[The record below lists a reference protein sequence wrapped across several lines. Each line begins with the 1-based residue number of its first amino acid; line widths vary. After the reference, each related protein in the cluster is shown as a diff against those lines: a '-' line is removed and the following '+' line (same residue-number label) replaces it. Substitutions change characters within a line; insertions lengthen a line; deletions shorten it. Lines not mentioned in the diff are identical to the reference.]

1 MPYEIPIAK
10 VGDHHDRL
18 GRPYSIS
25 EADLNEYVE
34 TYDQKR
40 YRAPLIF
47 RHNSH
52 GKTDVELSASRFAFG
67 YPQKLK
73 RVGDTV
79 RAVFSRISPK
89 AKQWIDDGNV
99 IALSP
104 SFYNPDSPNN
114 PTPGRKNLRHIALLG
129 SEPPAIAG
137 MPLELTPTELSA
149 TEDDETCFSFAASVQ
164 VDSGCLEFAMGSTLP
179 QLFQRLRES
188 LIADKGA
195 DEAEKILPADML
207 TRLTEDS
214 FFDPS
219 QYQWSEINALRQ
231 QIDDLQGTVKLLLKA
246 ELSEDDGMAFDF
258 VGGNNTKLAALIR
271 KAIENRKKDE
281 PALTYADLGDAAG
294 ISEFTV
300 GQILRGEI
308 IRPPD
313 ERLRGFAKVL
323 GIGFEDLQAAADD
336 DRKNF
341 YAEVEM
347 SEPDDK
353 RNLREIELEA
363 ELERVRGQLAEQ
375 QRKDTADFVQA
386 QVDRGALLP
395 GEAGGLVEVL
405 LTLDAA
411 QPVELSAA
419 EGSKAQVPQAEVL
432 RGLLKRLEPAITY
445 IEIAK
450 GTGDDSSD
458 SYDFQQA
465 PGYEI
470 SDEKKALHRK
480 ALAYQKQHPDVD
492 IVEAYKAVGGA

>member
-10 VGDHHDRL
+10 VGDHYDRL

-52 GKTDVELSASRFAFG
+52 GKTDIELSASRFAFG
-67 YPQKLK
+67 FPQKLK

-79 RAVFSRISPK
+79 RAVFNRISPK

-129 SEPPAIAG
+129 AEPPAIAG

-246 ELSEDDGMAFDF
+246 ELSEDDGNPSFSQGGSMA
-258 VGGNNTKLAALIR
+258 
-271 KAIENRKKDE
+271 DE
-281 PALTYADLGDAAG
+281 PT
-294 ISEFTV
+294 E
-300 GQILRGEI
+300 
-308 IRPPD
+308 
-313 ERLRGFAKVL
+313 ER
-323 GIGFEDLQAAADD
+323 
-336 DRKNF
+336 N
-341 YAEVEM
+341 
-347 SEPDDK
+347 P
-353 RNLREIELEA
+353 REIELEA
-363 ELERVRGQLAEQ
+363 ELARVRGQLAEQ

-395 GEAGGLVEVL
+395 GEAGGLVEAL

-419 EGSKAQVPQAEVL
+419 DGSKAQMLQADVL

-445 IEIAK
+445 DEIAK
-450 GTGDDSSD
+450 GTGDDPSD

-465 PGYEI
+465 PGFEI
-470 SDEKKALHRK
+470 SPDKKALHRK
-480 ALAYQKQHPDVD
+480 AVAYQKAHPEVD
-492 IVEAYKAVGGA
+492 IVSAYKAVGGV